1 MGRYEDFHPDKG
13 DDDNNK
19 EELRAP
25 PVLKEEI
32 VADGLSYKGR
42 NGQEYLL
49 TIMKEGTF
57 RVSYPETS
65 FTLKDGAY
73 EEGDL
78 MGRRFDSD
86 ILHNTSS
93 KIIAMSETFFKI
105 KLLVYS

>member
-73 EEGDL
+73 DEGDL
-78 MGRRFDSD
+78 VVKMGGEPSFYSWVKVMLRRYG
-86 ILHNTSS
+86 
-93 KIIAMSETFFKI
+93 KE
-105 KLLVYS
+105 

>member
-78 MGRRFDSD
+78 MVKMGGEPSF
-86 ILHNTSS
+86 
-93 KIIAMSETFFKI
+93 
-105 KLLVYS
+105 YSWLKGYAEQVQAE